1 MKKSRFTE
9 EQIAFA
15 LKQAET
21 GTPVAEV
28 LRRMG
33 ISEQTFYRWKK
44 LYGGLGTGEL
54 RRLKQLEDEN
64 RKLKQLVAD
73 LSLDKHI
80 LQDVLAKALTPA
92 RRRELVHQVQEA
104 HGVSERRGC
113 AALGVGRSGVR
124 YRSTKPDQAPLR
136 MRICDLAKSWVR
148 YGYFR
153 IYILLRREGW
163 RVNHKRVH
171 RLYRDEGLSLR
182 LKRPRRHVSA
192 AHRERQPAALRPN
205 ERWSMDFVSD
215 ALFDGRRLRALT
227 VVDAFTREALAIE
240 VDQGNK
246 GEQVVAVVARLAMLR
261 GAPCAIQVD
270 NGPEFV
276 SKALD
281 RWAYENGVTL
291 DFSRPGKP
299 TDNAL
304 VESFNG
310 RLRDECLNANWFLSL
325 ADARS
330 KIETWRRQYNES
342 RPHTALGWLTPQ
354 EFALAAAL
362 QAAE

>member
-1 MKKSRFTE
+1 M
-9 EQIAFA
+9 
-15 LKQAET
+15 
-21 GTPVAEV
+21 
-28 LRRMG
+28 
-33 ISEQTFYRWKK
+33 
-44 LYGGLGTGEL
+44 
-54 RRLKQLEDEN
+54 
-64 RKLKQLVAD
+64 
-73 LSLDKHI
+73 
-80 LQDVLAKALTPA
+80 
-92 RRRELVHQVQEA
+92 
-104 HGVSERRGC
+104 
-113 AALGVGRSGVR
+113 
-124 YRSTKPDQAPLR
+124 
-136 MRICDLAKSWVR
+136 
-148 YGYFR
+148 
-153 IYILLRREGW
+153 
-163 RVNHKRVH
+163 NHKRVH

-192 AHRERQPAALRPN
+192 AHRERQPAALQPN

-240 VDQGNK
+240 VDQGIK
-246 GEQVVAVVARLAMLR
+246 GEQVVTVVGRLALLR
-261 GAPCAIQVD
+261 GAPYAIQVD

-330 KIETWRRQYNES
+330 KIEAWRRHYNES
-342 RPHTALGWLTPQ
+342 RPHTALGWRTPQ

-362 QAAE
+362 QPAE